1 MLRFSHFVVNECIG
15 GKDMKRYEYKCVYIF
30 GGGEKTTRILNEYG
44 NQGWDLIS
52 TWWAWFYFK
61 RKIEE

>member
-1 MLRFSHFVVNECIG
+1 
-15 GKDMKRYEYKCVYIF
+15 MKRYEYKCVYIF

-61 RKIEE
+61 RKIDD